1 MTVNL
6 IEEIRKRAFRYY
18 YEDGLVELAVGFQFF
33 VIGAVLWV
41 AREWL
46 EGGAYAFVIS
56 VGLFLL
62 IWQGSRW
69 VKFFVMRL
77 KDRITYPRT
86 GAVNY
91 AGQASKGRWVVVAA
105 MAILV
110 LVVFVLPAGSI
121 QMPVMI
127 GVILAIILFFLGFQV
142 GLTRLQI
149 SSGISIL
156 AAWASTMINIDEVQG
171 SGFVFMATGL
181 LLIGLGG
188 TSLIRYMKNNP
199 AESH

>member
-41 AREWL
+41 ARDWL

-77 KDRITYPRT
+77 KDRITYPRS

-91 AGQASKGRWVVVAA
+91 TKQASKGRWVVVAA

-142 GLTRLQI
+142 GLTRLKI

-156 AAWASTMINIDEVQG
+156 AAWASTFINIDEVQG
-171 SGFVFMATGL
+171 TGFVFMATGL